1 MYTPVPCTTRKLSEP
16 VTVEGVTFPV
26 GSVIDL
32 HPHLMHHNPS
42 VWEDHMVS
50 KNIIERWIE
59 ISNNLTRVDSDEP
72 LQPPVK
78 LRNSKWCSVSSL
90 TIIEYSSD

>member
-1 MYTPVPCTTRKLSEP
+1 MLKIFIKEIMHLYTPVPVITRKLSIP
-16 VTVEGVTFPV
+16 VVIDDVTFPE

-50 KNIIERWIE
+50 
-59 ISNNLTRVDSDEP
+59 
-72 LQPPVK
+72 
-78 LRNSKWCSVSSL
+78 
-90 TIIEYSSD
+90 

>member
-1 MYTPVPCTTRKLSEP
+1 MYTPVPVITRKLSFP
-16 VTVEGVTFPV
+16 VSIYGVTFPE

-50 KNIIERWIE
+50 RAPTCDFQNCGILLSE
-59 ISNNLTRVDSDEP
+59 DSDKCR
-72 LQPPVK
+72 LSRACAASFQA
-78 LRNSKWCSVSSL
+78 
-90 TIIEYSSD
+90 

>member
-1 MYTPVPCTTRKLSEP
+1 MTVVIETYHTDFSDDLAQLNYTSRFIKESMRMYTPVPVTTRKLSIP
-16 VTVEGVTFPV
+16 VNIDGVAFPE

-50 KNIIERWIE
+50 C
-59 ISNNLTRVDSDEP
+59 VG
-72 LQPPVK
+72 
-78 LRNSKWCSVSSL
+78 
-90 TIIEYSSD
+90 Y

>member
-42 VWEDHMVS
+42 VWEDHMVGM
-50 KNIIERWIE
+50 
-59 ISNNLTRVDSDEP
+59 
-72 LQPPVK
+72 K
-78 LRNSKWCSVSSL
+78 LIHFSENHAYFNSLFTSAVL
-90 TIIEYSSD
+90 

>member
-1 MYTPVPCTTRKLSEP
+1 MRMHTPVPVTTLKLSIP
-16 VTVEGVTFPV
+16 VNIDGVTFPE

-50 KNIIERWIE
+50 EPRHV
-59 ISNNLTRVDSDEP
+59 ISKIVAI
-72 LQPPVK
+72 
-78 LRNSKWCSVSSL
+78 C
-90 TIIEYSSD
+90 